1 VCSSGLREESEAQ
14 LEPAATLAF
23 PSAVMALLEMRNP
36 SPLASVHLTPAV
48 DEAQVKGPRVIDWP

>member
-1 VCSSGLREESEAQ
+1 MLVRSLGGSEAQ

-23 PSAVMALLEMRNP
+23 PTAVMALLEMRNP
-36 SPLASVHLTPAV
+36 SPLASMHLTPAV

>member
-1 VCSSGLREESEAQ
+1 MLVRSPGGVEAQ
-14 LEPAATLAF
+14 LDAAATLAL

>member
-1 VCSSGLREESEAQ
+1 
-14 LEPAATLAF
+14 LAF